1 MSGSDPAEN
10 PAAPAP
16 ITPVAA
22 PAPTPRDWL
31 HRVLTGLVLVAALV
45 AVYFAAAA
53 FIPRWWANRIG
64 HSVNG
69 QLSTGALLGFCFGA
83 VFTILPLGLLWITL
97 RRYRS
102 WKVLALWLA
111 LAVLLAA
118 PNLMTLG
125 VTIGSGSGSH
135 AGPRTMDVL
144 APMFRGATLIG
155 ALFAVVVFVA
165 LVIAFRRRIHR
176 AEVQP
181 QPTSPA
187 QPPDAPPVD
196 PPPADSPPTDGP
208 SADSPPADEPPPP

>member
-1 MSGSDPAEN
+1 MSGSDPEN
-10 PAAPAP
+10 PAAAGAEH
-16 ITPVAA
+16 TTA
-22 PAPTPRDWL
+22 PAPDTLVPAPPPRDWL
-31 HRVLTGLVLVAALV
+31 NRVLTGVLLVGALV

-69 QLSTGALLGFCFGA
+69 RLSTGALLGFCFGA

-102 WKVLALWLA
+102 WKVLAAWCA

-135 AGPRTMDVL
+135 AGQRTMDVL

-165 LVIAFRRRIHR
+165 LIIAFRRRIHR
-176 AEVQP
+176 ADVQP
-181 QPTSPA
+181 
-187 QPPDAPPVD
+187 PPVA
-196 PPPADSPPTDGP
+196 PTPPARPSDSPPRDV
-208 SADSPPADEPPPP
+208 PPAT